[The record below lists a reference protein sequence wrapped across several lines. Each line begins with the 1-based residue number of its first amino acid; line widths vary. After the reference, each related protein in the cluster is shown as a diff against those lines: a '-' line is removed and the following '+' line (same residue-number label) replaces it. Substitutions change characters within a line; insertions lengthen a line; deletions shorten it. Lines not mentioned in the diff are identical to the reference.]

1 MSEQGK
7 GGLERRVSERVD
19 CKLGVGWKHI
29 EKAEADRLL
38 QSGAY
43 TDVFLLTDLQG
54 APSSSALESKAY
66 TENLSVSGVKL
77 VGDLRL
83 STGEPLDE
91 GWELQIELEVPG
103 APIPVRAL
111 AIVVW
116 TSPSLDGGASQ
127 AAGLFFKAIHKQD
140 VERVTRYL
148 VMQKRARH
156 A

>member
-19 CKLGVGWKHI
+19 CQLGVGWKHI
-29 EKAEADRLL
+29 EKGEADRLL
-38 QSGAY
+38 QSGAF

-54 APSSSALESKAY
+54 PSSADALESKAY

-83 STGEPLDE
+83 STGEPLGE
-91 GWELQIELEVPG
+91 GWELLIELEVPG

-116 TSPSLDGGASQ
+116 ASPSLIDGAPQS
-127 AAGLFFKAIHKQD
+127 AGLF
-140 VERVTRYL
+140 
-148 VMQKRARH
+148 
-156 A
+156 